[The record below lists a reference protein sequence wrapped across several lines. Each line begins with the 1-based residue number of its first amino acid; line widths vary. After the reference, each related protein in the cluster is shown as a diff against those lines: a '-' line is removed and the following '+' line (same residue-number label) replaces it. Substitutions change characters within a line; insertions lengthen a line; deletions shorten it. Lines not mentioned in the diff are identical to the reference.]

1 MKASELKKFI
11 QIYFKRQRKATFDAQ
26 KKEVKMLWR
35 AIKAKLKKD
44 KEAKGIKVKP
54 KKPKK
59 EIKLEYD
66 ADDENEE

>member
-35 AIKAKLKKD
+35 AIKTKLRKD
-44 KEAKGIKVKP
+44 KEKKGI
-54 KKPKK
+54 KPKK
-59 EIKLEYD
+59 EPTKIKKLEYET
-66 ADDENEE
+66 DDE